1 MILGGFKVEANET
14 VVVVEKS
21 LFLLAIG
28 CCLMFPVASLLLSQQ
43 LLLASCFL
51 FLVWLQVAGCR
62 LDFVL

>member
-51 FLVWLQVAGCR
+51 SGCRLQVA
-62 LDFVL
+62 D